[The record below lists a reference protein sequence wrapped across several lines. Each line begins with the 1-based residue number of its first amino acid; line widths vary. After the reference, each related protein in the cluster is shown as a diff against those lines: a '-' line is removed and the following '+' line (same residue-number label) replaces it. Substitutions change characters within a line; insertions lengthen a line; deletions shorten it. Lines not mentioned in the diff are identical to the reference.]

1 MDWKK
6 LGETD
11 IELPAIGLGTWEMGG
26 TASAD
31 ISHDEEAIR
40 AIRKG
45 IELGMYLIDT
55 AEMYAAGHCEELVS
69 EAIKYFPRDEVFI
82 VSKVWYN
89 HLHYNDLIRA
99 AENSLKRLKIEWIDL
114 YLIHWPNPQVPL
126 RESASAMEKLVE
138 RGLVRFIGVG
148 NFNVNQMEEIRSYL
162 SNSDIVANEIDY
174 SLLVRGREKE
184 VIPYCQKHKITVL
197 AYRPLAKGKLPQDEF
212 LRNIGE
218 KYHKTAAQVALN
230 WLTANDGVI
239 PIPKAINQVHLEE
252 NAGATG
258 WQLSQEDMESI
269 SNRFSNY
276 LSEYGLTLDI

>member
-1 MDWKK
+1 MEQTK
-6 LGETD
+6 LGKTG
-11 IELPAIGLGTWEMGG
+11 IELPAIGLGTWEIGG
-26 TASAD
+26 AVSAD
-31 ISHDEEAIR
+31 ISHDKEAIS
-40 AIRKG
+40 AIRSG
-45 IELGMYLIDT
+45 VELGMYLIDT

-69 EAIKYFPRDEVFI
+69 EAIKYFTRDEVFI
-82 VSKVWYN
+82 VSKAWYN

-114 YLIHWPNPQVPL
+114 YLIHWPNPHVPL

-184 VIPYCQKHKITVL
+184 VIPYCQKHRITVL

-212 LRNIGE
+212 LLNIGN
-218 KYHKTAAQVALN
+218 KYQKTAAQVALN
-230 WLTANDGVI
+230 WLITNDGVI
-239 PIPKAINQVHLEE
+239 PIPKAISQVHLKE
-252 NAGATG
+252 NAGAAG
-258 WQLSQEDMESI
+258 WRLSPEDIESI
-269 SNRFSNY
+269 SNHFGDY
-276 LSEYGLTLDI
+276 LVEYGLTMDI